1 MKLNMNKI
9 AAKVQHT
16 AYIEETRVH
25 HDTNYRMVAIIEN
38 INGKYFAVLS
48 PAQNSGTYYL
58 HSLEISTNCN
68 TIKVGDRLCQLPP
81 SEFSTYKYD
90 SYWKETN
97 IEFIQELLICAN
109 PEYLGHIQNR
119 IYAVYSCMLDC
130 FMLYSKSSK
139 PLFRLPFH
147 KKR

>member
-1 MKLNMNKI
+1 MKLNINKI
-9 AAKVQHT
+9 AAKTQHT

-81 SEFSTYKYD
+81 SEFSQYKYD

-97 IEFIQELLICAN
+97 IEFLNKLNIGFFPI
-109 PEYLGHIQNR
+109 
-119 IYAVYSCMLDC
+119 
-130 FMLYSKSSK
+130 
-139 PLFRLPFH
+139 
-147 KKR
+147 